1 MQSDFML
8 KEAEK
13 AVRNDLRNPKVP
25 ECLQWTFEN
34 VADFIKVIIWKTNSR
49 RTLKKTKII
58 STNKFNIFIYS
69 KEDKSNIKKK
79 YRKK

>member
-25 ECLQWTFEN
+25 ECLQWTVEN
-34 VADFIKVIIWKTNSR
+34 VADFIESLNYPQYRVRCSVFLNFFFKFTFYFAFQSR
-49 RTLKKTKII
+49 NVLHL
-58 STNKFNIFIYS
+58 
-69 KEDKSNIKKK
+69 IK
-79 YRKK
+79 